1 MGEYLSDQG
10 FSVVAVRLGGHAT
23 QPGDMIRSRY
33 TDWMASVEDGYHLL
47 NGFSDQIFLIGLS
60 MGGILALLMSTRL
73 NVAGVF
79 AMSTPYSLPDD
90 PRLKFINQISK
101 FIKFLPKND
110 ETPDAGWFDKKAFA
124 EHVSYPMNP
133 VRSIAELNL
142 LMEEMHKALPLVDV
156 PVFLV
161 HSRNDNYVI
170 KDSMRKIFDRLGTN
184 EKQMMWVEGS
194 GHVIPRE
201 PAREQVFQAAANFIT
216 KVSETK

>member
-10 FSVVAVRLGGHAT
+10 FSVLAVRLGGHAT
-23 QPGDMIRSRY
+23 RPGDMIRSRY

-201 PAREQVFQAAANFIT
+201 PAREQVFQAAANFIK
-216 KVSETK
+216 KVLETK